1 METTLQ
7 NNTLPTDATLSVVAE
22 SQVAVEEIDSSPAA
36 PVSKQTSR
44 TITRRE
50 ETIPN
55 PLLED
60 PYEWDKCTITLVY
73 ALLADRSVTV
83 SVHNHKDDPIVRSFA
98 ENDVPLPEKIQGP
111 MNMLKSI
118 WPDSTISATIVML
131 PKSLDAAER
140 TVVVSVRANA
150 DTPVIFTDSQ
160 SSLPFSAAIHAML
173 DELKTI
179 LPTRAL
185 KRLEKDARTKAAPI
199 SKTAGKTT
207 RSSTAKPA
215 PPAPAKTQ
223 LSLF

>member
-1 METTLQ
+1 METNLQ
-7 NNTLPTDATLSVVAE
+7 NNTLPTDPAVPVMAE

-98 ENDVPLPEKIQGP
+98 EKDVPLPAKIQGQ

-118 WPDSTISATIVML
+118 WPDSTISATIVLL
-131 PKSLDAAER
+131 PKSLDAADR
-140 TVVVSVRANA
+140 TVVVSVRANS
-150 DTPVIFTDSQ
+150 DTPVIFTDLQ
-160 SSLPFSAAIHAML
+160 TSLPFPAPIHAML
-173 DELKTI
+173 DELKTF

-185 KRLEKDARTKAAPI
+185 KRLEKDAKTKAAPI
-199 SKTAGKTT
+199 SKTVGKTT
-207 RSSTAKPA
+207 PSSTVKPV

-223 LSLF
+223 LRLF